1 MKVSQAVFGVFHH
14 FELARELDRRGY
26 LDTVYST
33 WPWARL
39 KREGLPRNKI
49 QTFPWLHTPEMLL
62 RRAGMLPRW
71 LDDEL
76 GYQNALRFDDW
87 TARRIDETGGA
98 FSKTGTLD
106 ALIGISGAALKTGRL
121 LQQRGGKFICDRGST
136 HQRYQAEIV
145 ADEFRRWGLEPP
157 PSDMRDTVREEAIYE
172 MADAI
177 TVPSSFSRRSFIE
190 QGVPAEKIHTIPYGV
205 RLETFSKVADP
216 PADTFNVLFAGHVS
230 LRKGV
235 PYLLQAFAQLKHPR
249 KRLRCAG
256 AIAPEIKQLLA
267 RLPTQD
273 VEFLGSVP
281 QTELPRM
288 MSESHVL
295 VLPSI
300 EDGFGLVLSQALAC
314 GCPIIASTNTGGDD
328 LITEGEE
335 GFIVPIRDVET
346 LASRMQQLAEDPGLQ
361 LRMSEAALARVQ
373 HVGGWRQYGDLWED
387 LLLRLTRQGE

>member
-1 MKVSQAVFGVFHH
+1 MRMKVSQAVFAVFHH
-14 FELARELDRRGY
+14 FELARELDRRGH

-39 KREGLPRNKI
+39 KREGLPHKKV

-62 RRAGMLPRW
+62 RRAGMLPRR
-71 LDDEL
+71 LDDDL

-87 TARRIDETGGA
+87 TARRVGDV
-98 FSKTGTLD
+98 D
-106 ALIGISGAALKTGRL
+106 ALIGISGAALKTGKL
-121 LQQRGGKFICDRGST
+121 LQQRGGKFICDRGSS

-145 ADEFRRWGLEPP
+145 ADEFCRWGLEAP

-190 QGVPAEKIHTIPYGV
+190 QGVPAEKIYTIPYGV

-216 PADTFNVLFAGHVS
+216 PTDSFNVLFAGQVS
-230 LRKGV
+230 LRKGI
-235 PYLLQAFAQLKHPR
+235 PYLLEAFAQLKHPR
-249 KRLRCAG
+249 KRLRCVG
-256 AIAPEIKQLLA
+256 AMAPEIRQLLA

-281 QTELPRM
+281 QTALPKM

-328 LITEGEE
+328 LITDGVE
-335 GFIVPIRDVET
+335 GFIVPIRDVAA
-346 LASRMQQLAEDPGLQ
+346 LAARMQQLADDPDLQ
-361 LRMSEAALARVQ
+361 RHMSEAALVRVQ
-373 HVGGWRQYGDLWED
+373 HVGGWRHYGDLWEE
-387 LLLRLTRQGE
+387 LLARLTSGGL